1 VNALAILADAQTK
14 SISALGTTTFRA
26 PYTPVAY
33 GALAGRDVGHLA
45 DPVRTTSI
53 HDWHVEH
60 GAEFED
66 VGQWKRP
73 WYFPKQ
79 GEDLHAA
86 VARETKAVRDSVGI
100 LDASTLGKI
109 QIEGPDAA
117 EFLNRVYTNAWKKL
131 EVGRS
136 RYGLMCREDGMVFD
150 DGVTSRIGENSF
162 LMTTTTGGAANVLD
176 WLEEYLQTEW
186 PDLKVYCTSVT
197 EQWTTVSIAG
207 PKASDVMHELAP
219 GIDVSSERFPFMSFQ
234 EGAVAGIDARIF
246 RISFTGEVSFE
257 INVSSYYGLAVW
269 EAAWAAGQ
277 KYGMTPYGT
286 ETMHVLRA
294 EKGFIIVGQ
303 ETDGTVTPIDL
314 GMDWIVSKQ
323 KDFIGRRSLN
333 RSDSIR
339 SDRKQLVGLQTEDP
353 KEILPEG
360 AQLVFD
366 PAAPVPMPMS
376 GHVTSS
382 YWSPNCNRSIALA
395 LVKGG
400 LGKKGDTVYAP
411 LIGRTV
417 KATIVDPVFFDP
429 ENKRRD

>member
-1 VNALAILADAQTK
+1 
-14 SISALGTTTFRA
+14 
-26 PYTPVAY
+26 
-33 GALAGRDVGHLA
+33 
-45 DPVRTTSI
+45 
-53 HDWHVEH
+53 
-60 GAEFED
+60 
-66 VGQWKRP
+66 
-73 WYFPKQ
+73 
-79 GEDLHAA
+79 
-86 VARETKAVRDSVGI
+86 
-100 LDASTLGKI
+100 
-109 QIEGPDAA
+109 
-117 EFLNRVYTNAWKKL
+117 
-131 EVGRS
+131 
-136 RYGLMCREDGMVFD
+136 MCREDGMVFD

-186 PDLKVYCTSVT
+186 PTLKVYGTSVT
-197 EQWTTVSIAG
+197 EQWATISIAG
-207 PKASDVMHELAP
+207 PKSIDVMRELAP
-219 GIDVSSERFPFMSFQ
+219 GLDLASERFPFMSFQ
-234 EGAVAGIDARIF
+234 EGIVAGIDARIF

-257 INVSSYYGLAVW
+257 INVPSHYGLAVW
-269 EAAWAAGQ
+269 EAVWAAGQ
-277 KYGMTPYGT
+277 KHGMTPYGT

-323 KDFIGRRSLN
+323 KDFIGRRSLT
-333 RSDSIR
+333 RSDSTR
-339 SDRKQLVGLQTEDP
+339 TDRKQLVGLLTEDP

-366 PAAPVPMPMS
+366 PSAPVPMPMC

-382 YWSPNCNRSIALA
+382 YWSPNCERSIALA

-400 LGKKGDTVYAP
+400 LGKKGETVHAQ